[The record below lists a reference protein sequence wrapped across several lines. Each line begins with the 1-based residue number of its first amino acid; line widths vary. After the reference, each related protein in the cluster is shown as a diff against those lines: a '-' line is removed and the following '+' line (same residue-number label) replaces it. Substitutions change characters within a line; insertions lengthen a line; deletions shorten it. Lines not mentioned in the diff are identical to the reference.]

1 MSPET
6 RDISILEPIIA
17 AHHYGEF
24 SADFLWDTVTDDIDE
39 LRDYCKACIRLSAAQ
54 ILQATTKR

>member
-39 LRDYCKACIRLSAAQ
+39 LRDYCKACIAELLSGFIGDQ
-54 ILQATTKR
+54 D